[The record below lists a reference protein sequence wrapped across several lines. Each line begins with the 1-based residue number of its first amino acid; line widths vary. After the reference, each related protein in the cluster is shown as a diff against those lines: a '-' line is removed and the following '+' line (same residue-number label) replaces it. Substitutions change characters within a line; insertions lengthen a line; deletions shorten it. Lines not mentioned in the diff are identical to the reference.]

1 MERGIQAAHP
11 GVELRS
17 EFSPNLWSPIAGHR
31 TVNRTEA
38 PSWVF
43 LLKEKTRSPSQ
54 SGALGPGSLQPT
66 AWQKLGLVWTHIMNG
81 DLCLPPPVRTSSW
94 EGPGHA

>member
-1 MERGIQAAHP
+1 MKRGIQGAHP
-11 GVELRS
+11 AGELRS
-17 EFSPNLWSPIAGHR
+17 EVSPNLWSPIAGHR

-43 LLKEKTRSPSQ
+43 LLKEKLRSPSQ

-66 AWQKLGLVWTHIMNG
+66 AWWKLGLGWTHIMNR
-81 DLCLPPPVRTSSW
+81 DLCLPW
-94 EGPGHA
+94 MW